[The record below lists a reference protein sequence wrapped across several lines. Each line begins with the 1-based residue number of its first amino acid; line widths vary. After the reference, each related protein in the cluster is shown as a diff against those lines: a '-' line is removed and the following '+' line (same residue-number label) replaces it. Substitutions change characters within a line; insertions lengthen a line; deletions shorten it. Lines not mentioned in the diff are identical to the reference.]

1 MNIELPERVIDQLFQ
16 DAGVST
22 YHPDGDQREKLY
34 AFAGNVVA
42 ETLARIPS
50 GWNAGNPPVSK
61 GHTQEFIV
69 AVRRKSSAER
79 VFVFAA
85 TYANEYDDELSTR
98 DGDGFIAHGWFNVG
112 PDGSGEFD
120 SFYEPMLQRGDEV
133 VGWQHLP
140 KWGESE

>member
-1 MNIELPERVIDQLFQ
+1 MSDLIPEIVLDKLWQG
-16 DAGVST
+16 AGLSS
-22 YHPDGDQREKLY
+22 YHPDGDQRFKLLNY
-34 AFAGNVVA
+34 GRDTVA

-50 GWNAGNPPVSK
+50 GWNAGDPPVPK
-61 GHTQEFIV
+61 GRTQEFIV

-85 TYANEYDDELSTR
+85 TYANEYDDDLSTR

-120 SFYEPMLQRGDEV
+120 SFYEPMLERGDEV

-140 KWGESE
+140 KWDQE